1 MAIVRPQLGLLVFQT
16 DGSPGLYYFNGVSW
30 LNMATGRVPDA
41 AGTTPPQVSTLAG
54 LPSVAGTAN
63 GAGAAGRF
71 NSPDGVA
78 VDAAGTL
85 FVADLFNDVIRQI
98 TPVGVVATQAR
109 IEEMEKQLKALYG
122 ARDPYLETFT
132 KLSRDSRDILL
143 GKHSANPAALGDYGF
158 DVIAAAAPDPTA
170 RKTVKI

>member
-1 MAIVRPQLGLLVFQT
+1 MAV
-16 DGSPGLYYFNGVSW
+16 
-30 LNMATGRVPDA
+30 DA
-41 AGTTPPQVSTLAG
+41 AGAVYVTETGNNDVRKIVGGIVSTLATG
-54 LPSVAGTAN
+54 FNTPTAI
-63 GAGAAGRF
+63 
-71 NSPDGVA
+71 A

>member
-1 MAIVRPQLGLLVFQT
+1 MARKPRVVIPKKPGELMKLTGLIYAQHQKLGAKSRLAIL
-16 DGSPGLYYFNGVSW
+16 DSPNW
-30 LNMATGRVPDA
+30 D
-41 AGTTPPQVSTLAG
+41 
-54 LPSVAGTAN
+54 
-63 GAGAAGRF
+63 
-71 NSPDGVA
+71 
-78 VDAAGTL
+78 
-85 FVADLFNDVIRQI
+85 DLGPEVEKA
-98 TPVGVVATQAR
+98 VATQAR

-122 ARDPYLETFT
+122 ARDPCLETFT

>member
-1 MAIVRPQLGLLVFQT
+1 MARKPRVVIPKKPGELMKLTGLIYAQHQKLGAK
-16 DGSPGLYYFNGVSW
+16 SP
-30 LNMATGRVPDA
+30 
-41 AGTTPPQVSTLAG
+41 LAI
-54 LPSVAGTAN
+54 LD
-63 GAGAAGRF
+63 
-71 NSPDGVA
+71 SPNWD
-78 VDAAGTL
+78 
-85 FVADLFNDVIRQI
+85 DLGPEVEKA
-98 TPVGVVATQAR
+98 VATQAR